1 MPSPN
6 DQENEMM
13 LQNEN
18 YSHIKILGLENRFV
32 GKWKKK
38 GKQTDLGTKRMPLKK
53 DNLSQNLDVLLFC
66 PKNPEPTI
74 PTFF

>member
-32 GKWKKK
+32 GKGKKK
-38 GKQTDLGTKRMPLKK
+38 ENKQ
-53 DNLSQNLDVLLFC
+53 
-66 PKNPEPTI
+66 I
-74 PTFF
+74 